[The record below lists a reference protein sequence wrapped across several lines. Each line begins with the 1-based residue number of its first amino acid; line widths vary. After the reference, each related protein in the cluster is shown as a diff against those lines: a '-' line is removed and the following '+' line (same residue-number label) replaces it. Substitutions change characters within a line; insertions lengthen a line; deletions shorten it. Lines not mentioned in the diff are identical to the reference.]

1 MNIKL
6 NALLKHTG
14 IIILATNG
22 KSLTKT
28 KKYMS
33 RKQIKHLI
41 QTNYAGIADKIKK
54 AQKKTTTRKV
64 SRGVN
69 SRTS

>member
-1 MNIKL
+1 
-6 NALLKHTG
+6 
-14 IIILATNG
+14 
-22 KSLTKT
+22 
-28 KKYMS
+28 MS

-41 QTNYAGIADKIKK
+41 QTNYAGIAHKIKK

>member
-1 MNIKL
+1 
-6 NALLKHTG
+6 
-14 IIILATNG
+14 
-22 KSLTKT
+22 
-28 KKYMS
+28 MS